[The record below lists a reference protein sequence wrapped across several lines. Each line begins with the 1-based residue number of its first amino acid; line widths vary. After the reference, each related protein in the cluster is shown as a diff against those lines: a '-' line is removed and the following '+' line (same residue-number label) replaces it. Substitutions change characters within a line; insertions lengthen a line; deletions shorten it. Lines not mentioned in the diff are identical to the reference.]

1 MSHKKLLVFSY
12 AYAPFSRVGAKRW
25 TALSRHLP
33 EWGFSCTVITVQP
46 RYYSSLDPE
55 LLPGAARTIRTPVF
69 LPPVE
74 VYTGGLPAR
83 LRRFFAE
90 RAQSLLFPIDRFQGW
105 KPFAV
110 QAAESA
116 LKQEKHHAV
125 IVSGPPFSSFPAAL
139 EVSRRA
145 GLPLILDYRDPWTG
159 YAWERRI
166 PPALRNLEGRIAEQA
181 SAAVFCTKRMREAFL
196 GFFPGF
202 PAERTAV
209 VTNGYE
215 KPVTG
220 DRRPGSSG
228 IRIAHAGSLYGRRNL
243 AMMAE
248 PIRMYMQKTGGQIS
262 FHHWGRVVAE
272 DIVEFGDRGLQG
284 VLQTH
289 PPVPH
294 SELLTA
300 LKNADVLFC
309 PSGGDVAYA
318 LPYKV
323 FDYMATGIP
332 ILAATPEDSE
342 LAELVAA
349 LSIGYRGG
357 VDEPASLFNALE
369 SCLKAG
375 NYVSPGQYL
384 WRSVAKE
391 LSGFLSGVAE

>member
-1 MSHKKLLVFSY
+1 MSQKKLLVLSY

-33 EWGFSCTVITVQP
+33 EWGFSCTVVTVKP
-46 RYYSSLDPE
+46 RYYPSLDPE
-55 LLPGAARTIRTPVF
+55 LLIEATRTIRTPVF

-83 LRRFFAE
+83 LRRFLAE

-110 QAAESA
+110 HAAERA
-116 LKQEKHHAV
+116 LKREKHHAV

-139 EVSRRA
+139 KVSRRA

-159 YAWERRI
+159 YVWERRI
-166 PPALRNLEGRIAEQA
+166 PPALRSLEVRIVEQA

-202 PAERTAV
+202 PAEKTAV

-215 KPVTG
+215 EPVTG

-248 PIRMYMQKTGGQIS
+248 PIRMYMRKTGEQVS
-262 FHHWGRVVAE
+262 FHHWGRVTAQ
-272 DIVEFGDRGLQG
+272 DTGEFHTKGLHG
-284 VLQTH
+284 VLQAH

-309 PSGGDVAYA
+309 PSGCDVAYA

-349 LSIGYRGG
+349 LSIGYRGE
-357 VDEPASLFNALE
+357 VDEPVSLFDALE
-369 SCLKAG
+369 ACLKAG
-375 NYVSPGQYL
+375 SYAPPEEYL
-384 WRSVAKE
+384 WRSVAE
-391 LSGFLSGVAE
+391 RLSGFLSGVTE